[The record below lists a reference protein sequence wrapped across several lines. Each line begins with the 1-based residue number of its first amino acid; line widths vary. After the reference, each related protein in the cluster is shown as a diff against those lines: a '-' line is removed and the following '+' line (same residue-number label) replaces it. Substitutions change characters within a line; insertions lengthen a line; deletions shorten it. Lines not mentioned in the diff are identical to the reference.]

1 MSGNWSNFGDE
12 GKIAYNF
19 DFEMQFG
26 LLELLR
32 NYYHVLVKKF
42 FYSMLLMARKAFKT
56 DSWLNIVHEQ
66 NTLTL

>member
-1 MSGNWSNFGDE
+1 MSGNWSNLGDE

-32 NYYHVLVKKF
+32 NYFHVLVK
-42 FYSMLLMARKAFKT
+42 
-56 DSWLNIVHEQ
+56 
-66 NTLTL
+66 

>member
-32 NYYHVLVKKF
+32 NYYHVLVK
-42 FYSMLLMARKAFKT
+42 
-56 DSWLNIVHEQ
+56 
-66 NTLTL
+66 

>member
-1 MSGNWSNFGDE
+1 
-12 GKIAYNF
+12 
-19 DFEMQFG
+19 MQFG

-56 DSWLNIVHEQ
+56 DS
-66 NTLTL
+66 